1 VVDFDSVVCLGEKT
15 RTEPSLSSLLF
26 LIFFFSALFVFPNAY
41 AGQEALVTRDLH
53 WVVTREKFELAV
65 ERIRAGKETQPR
77 PPVIL
82 SHGLLVNSSF
92 LNLDEEN
99 SLARYLAREG
109 FDVWN
114 LSFRGTG
121 RSLAPLKNPP
131 KSWDLDALVEQDIPQ
146 VIRFILKETKS
157 AKAGWIG
164 YELGGMLLYG
174 YLGQQRDPGVAALV
188 AIGAPLTFNEPE
200 QGAIKNLL
208 DLNEHQTLK
217 NFLLYLN
224 APFLMRLMVPLMPK
238 VEKLFY
244 NPENLDDE
252 VKEKLF
258 DGALAEVNPGVLEH
272 LLLMLQRGEVV
283 SAREDFRYR
292 EHLNKIQVPVLLV
305 GGGEDSVAPPKT
317 LQQVHARLGS
327 ADRTLKIFG
336 SKTKKETAYG
346 HFDLILGKD
355 ARKEVF
361 PVIGQWLNQRLRRR

>member
-1 VVDFDSVVCLGEKT
+1 MCLGKKT
-15 RTEPSLSSLLF
+15 RTQPSRSSLLF
-26 LIFFFSALFVFPNAY
+26 LLFFFSALFVFANAH

-174 YLGQQRDPGVAALV
+174 YLGRKTDPGIAALV
-188 AIGAPLTFNEPE
+188 TIAAPLTFNEPE

-208 DLNEHQTLK
+208 GLNDHPTLK

-224 APFLMRLMVPLMPK
+224 APFLMRLMVPLVPK

-244 NPENLDDE
+244 NPENLDEE
-252 VKEKLF
+252 VKEKLLN
-258 DGALAEVNPGVLEH
+258 GALAEVNPGVLDH
-272 LLLMLQRGEVV
+272 LLLMLKRGEAV
-283 SAREDFRYR
+283 SAREDFRYG
-292 EHLNKIQVPVLLV
+292 EHLNKIKVPVFLV
-305 GGGEDSVAPPKT
+305 GGGEDLLAPPKA
-317 LQQVHARLGS
+317 LQQIHARLGS

-336 SKTKKETAYG
+336 FKAKKETPYG

-361 PVIGQWLNQRLRRR
+361 PVIAQWLKQRLGRR